1 MTGDLTGGGEK
12 ISPLFGG
19 EEAGMVLIVDGTH
32 PAVTTRETPPD
43 EPEETVMAARTERDT
58 LNGLIEICRDS
69 AKGFRLA
76 ADHVADP
83 ELKRL
88 FEEAARQREV
98 FAVELV
104 PYAQRLGGR
113 IETPGTTAA
122 ALHRG
127 WIRIKDVMSGY
138 DERAVLAEALRGES
152 VAANTYA
159 EAVMNLLPPN
169 ARPVI
174 ERQYAEI
181 RSVQHEL
188 DEIAL
193 PAA

>member
-1 MTGDLTGGGEK
+1 
-12 ISPLFGG
+12 
-19 EEAGMVLIVDGTH
+19 
-32 PAVTTRETPPD
+32 
-43 EPEETVMAARTERDT
+43 MAARTERDT

-88 FEEAARQREV
+88 FSEAARQREV
-98 FAVELV
+98 FAVELL
-104 PYAQRLGGR
+104 PYARRLGGDMDA
-113 IETPGTTAA
+113 PGTAAA

-127 WIRIKDVMSGY
+127 WIRVKDALTGY
-138 DERAVLAEALRGES
+138 DEGAVLAEALRGES

-188 DEIAL
+188 DEITF